1 MLGGSEISADIAE
14 VLAAHFGGEVQRASV
29 TRSTLEHVRRFMDA
43 LGLARDAP
51 NPPDPEVEAL
61 LGLIGVDH
69 VDPERLARDVAESID
84 EGRAAGL
91 PEEELRVILQAYL
104 RGIARMASAEAEV
117 FRLLAQT
124 TPKKERAGLLDDL
137 LRVMLPLSIRG
148 FSLLHEAMLHDALV
162 DALSLSSLRAP
173 AVETIAVALIDLQ
186 GSTEHLVH
194 ASHIELEQLVD
205 GLFEAGQEATSGRAV
220 QPVKYVGDGVFLA
233 GREPREVAAAALDAL
248 THVSEFLPLEA
259 HAGLAHGEVLR
270 RAGDIFGLP
279 VNLAQLLTK
288 AAAPGTLLAQREV
301 ALLLPRRMRGETRAL
316 TPHPALGEILA
327 IEIRLP

>member
-1 MLGGSEISADIAE
+1 MAE
-14 VLAAHFGGEVQRASV
+14 VLAAHFGGEVRRASV
-29 TRSTLEHVRRFMDA
+29 TRTMLEQVRRFVDA

-51 NPPDPEVEAL
+51 NPRDPEVEAL
-61 LGLIGVDH
+61 MGLIGVDH
-69 VDPERLARDVAESID
+69 VDPERLARGFAESVD
-84 EGRAAGL
+84 ERRAAGV
-91 PEEELRVILQAYL
+91 PEEAVRVILQAYL
-104 RGIARMASAEAEV
+104 RGTARMASAEAEV
-117 FRLLAQT
+117 IRLLVQPAA
-124 TPKKERAGLLDDL
+124 KKERAELLDDL
-137 LRVMLPLSIRG
+137 LRVMLPLSTRG
-148 FSLLHEAMLHDALV
+148 FSLLHESMLHDALV

-173 AVETIAVALIDLQ
+173 AVETIAVALVDLQ

-194 ASHIELEQLVD
+194 ASPVELEQLVD
-205 GLFEAGQEATSGRAV
+205 GLFEAGQAATSGRAV

-233 GREPREVAAAALDAL
+233 GRDPREVAAAALDAL
-248 THVSEFLPLEA
+248 THVNEFLPLDA

-301 ALLLPRRMRGETRAL
+301 ALLLPRRMRGEPRPL
-316 TPHPALGEILA
+316 TPHPALGEIVA